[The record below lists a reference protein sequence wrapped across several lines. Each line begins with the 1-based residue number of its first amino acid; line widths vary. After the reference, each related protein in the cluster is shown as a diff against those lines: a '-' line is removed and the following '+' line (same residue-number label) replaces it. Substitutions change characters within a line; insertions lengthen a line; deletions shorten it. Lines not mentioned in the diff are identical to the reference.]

1 MNDQGELLPTAEFL
15 SDNGALTDLNRAR
28 FSAFKHAEDAVVL
41 LVRVMNDVDVDLDQR
56 CICAAELLQFIA
68 KGF

>member
-1 MNDQGELLPTAEFL
+1 MNDQGELLPK
-15 SDNGALTDLNRAR
+15 DGALTDLNRAR
-28 FSAFKHAEDAVVL
+28 FAAFKHAEDAVVL
-41 LVRVMNDVDVDLDQR
+41 LVRVMNNVDVDIDQR